1 MKDALS
7 PWQPTCAEYFEK
19 FTDGR
24 YHEAGRH
31 WFILAQL
38 EILVDRCGK
47 DLVIGS
53 AGCDG
58 IDFCFRQG
66 LRGIW
71 AYYPVEGD
79 YVLVAANLKALEEG
93 WLNGSISV

>member
-1 MKDALS
+1 M
-7 PWQPTCAEYFEK
+7 
-19 FTDGR
+19 
-24 YHEAGRH
+24 
-31 WFILAQL
+31 
-38 EILVDRCGK
+38 
-47 DLVIGS
+47 IGS